1 MNLIE
6 QTYTIN
12 APVEK
17 VWLALTDATVAE
29 AWGAGPAEVNAVE
42 GGEFSYW
49 GGDVHG
55 FFTKLIPPFLI
66 EQDWF
71 GHDNPIDMFK
81 AQFSFE
87 ATEGVTQVRLIFA
100 GNIIDPEKDIADWKN
115 YYFDPIKK
123 LLEQQ

>member
-1 MNLIE
+1 MNQIE

-17 VWLALTDATVAE
+17 VWLALTDAAVAE
-29 AWGAGPAEVNAVE
+29 AWGAAPAEVNSVE

-49 GGDVHG
+49 DSDVHG
-55 FFTKLIPPFLI
+55 FFTKIVPLQLI

-71 GHDNPIDMFK
+71 GPSNPGELFK
-81 AQFSFE
+81 VQFTFGRN
-87 ATEGVTQVRLIFA
+87 EGTTIVQLVFSGEIGDSDKA
-100 GNIIDPEKDIADWKN
+100 IADWRD

-123 LLEQQ
+123 LLEQ

>member
-1 MNLIE
+1 MNQIE

-12 APVEK
+12 APIEK

-29 AWGAGPAEVNAVE
+29 AWGAAPAEVDPVE

-49 GGDVHG
+49 GGDING
-55 FFTKLIPPFLI
+55 FFTKIVPLQRI

-71 GHDNPIDMFK
+71 GHDNPGKMFK
-81 AQFSFE
+81 VQFTFE
-87 ATEGVTQVRLIFA
+87 AIEGVTRVHMIFA
-100 GNIIDPEKDIADWKN
+100 GEILDPAKDIADWQD

-123 LLEQQ
+123 LLEQ